1 MSEGGILTT
10 ISQEAGKFKD
20 IISSVYGSTSPLDF
34 HYFNDSKNPA
44 DFTRVTFSFYY
55 LTLIRRNYTYFTEKL
70 IGQDLNYIF
79 SIGILDLIEYLK
91 SHINDKISDSFPTDP
106 YFDATFVLRENLS
119 ISSNA
124 LLDYDKFN
132 KCLMWSPTLA
142 EQTKVAIAY
151 CDNLSKLE
159 GLPYEVQVQVLYE
172 FMIQAMIEP
181 LQTIYDKL
189 CV

>member
-10 ISQEAGKFKD
+10 ISQEVGKFKD
-20 IISSVYGSTSPLDF
+20 IISSVYGETSPLNF
-34 HYFNDSKNPA
+34 KYFNDSKNPM
-44 DFTRVTFSFYY
+44 DFTMVTFRFYY
-55 LTLIRRNYTYFTEKL
+55 LFTIQRYYTYSTEKL

-91 SHINDKISDSFPTDP
+91 SHINDEISDSFPTNP
-106 YFDATFVLRENLS
+106 YFDATFVLQENLS

-124 LLDYDKFN
+124 LLDYDKFD

-142 EQTKVAIAY
+142 EQSKVAIAY
-151 CDNLSKLE
+151 CDNLPKLDS
-159 GLPYEVQVQVLYE
+159 LPYEVQVQVLYE

-181 LQTIYDKL
+181 LQRIYDKL
-189 CV
+189 CI